1 MAAPRLKTG
10 GGPISGPLSL
20 RPSGTAPARAV
31 RLKGSDGKVI
41 TPKKPKA
48 PEATAPTPEA
58 DDQAAAQ
65 AAAEQQAAQ
74 AAAEEAAAQA
84 AAEEAA
90 ARAAQEEYERQMEEY
105 NRQMEEYNRQ
115 MAEFQAAQE
124 AAERAA
130 AEQAAAEQAA
140 AEQAAAEQAAAEQAA
155 AAQAEKPKP
164 AAAVKKP
171 AAAVKKP
178 AAAVKKPAAVAKP
191 AAAKAA
197 KPAAE
202 PAPTEAAPTAEEAPA
217 EGDAPAE
224 LSEEEL
230 AARDAYLQALQ
241 DTANATPMWK
251 RLPFLCG
258 VAAIV
263 AMGTICSVV
272 VVRHNAREARI
283 KAHRDYI
290 NTLLVRAQSINQ
302 KGVETLAD
310 AKARQVDI
318 TCSLKDAKALL
329 EVVVHPN
336 ATNEKGK
343 PLYGGNAEGV
353 AQNACLLL
361 GLASEADDNIADLV
375 FATMGKQA
383 KVIRPTLF
391 NWLIQRMAIS
401 DSKSVQKNFKKLA
414 DTIAAQPEWTK
425 KNEILA
431 YVWNG
436 MGLRVTQSDVPAILG
451 LLASDKT
458 DSQLAKPLAVCLDNI
473 LEMMD
478 DPAAKAALGDKIFE
492 NLVKLPEKKRVSNL
506 RPLVPTLAK
515 ASSPKALAYYKK
527 ELENP
532 AKWAKGQGLT
542 FVGYWGDDSIL
553 DYILELQ
560 EKAPDDRAKEQVRL
574 TIGSLFAQNRDR
586 SDDVAEKIIGLYF
599 DGLDADISRLPELI
613 DKTDEAS
620 ANYVGDDSPELP
632 ALKAELK
639 KLEGL
644 KTQKKQLINVLASL
658 RDYPWVKNQLTKYTK
673 DPDDDIQRLAKEA
686 LDKVEVNALNFA
698 KRREAYQKRSK

>member
-20 RPSGTAPARAV
+20 RPSGTAPTRSV

-48 PEATAPTPEA
+48 PETSAPTPEA
-58 DDQAAAQ
+58 DEQAAAQ

-140 AEQAAAEQAAAEQAA
+140 AEQAAAEQAAA
-155 AAQAEKPKP
+155 QAEEPKP
-164 AAAVKKP
+164 TAVKKP

-178 AAAVKKPAAVAKP
+178 SAVRKPAAVAKP
-191 AAAKAA
+191 AAAK
-197 KPAAE
+197 PV
-202 PAPTEAAPTAEEAPA
+202 APVEEAPA
-217 EGDAPAE
+217 AAEAPEEGEAPAE
-224 LSEEEL
+224 PTEEEL

-241 DTANATPMWK
+241 DTANATPVWK

-258 VAAIV
+258 VAAI
-263 AMGTICSVV
+263 ALMGTICSVV

-361 GLASEADDNIADLV
+361 GLASEADDSIADLV
-375 FATMGKQA
+375 FSTMGKQA

-436 MGLRVTQSDVPAILG
+436 MGLRVTQSDVPAILE
-451 LLASDKT
+451 LLGSDKT

-478 DPAAKAALGDKIFE
+478 DPAAKAALGDQIFE

-506 RPLVPTLAK
+506 RQLVPTLAK

-560 EKAPDDRAKEQVRL
+560 EKAPDERAKEQVRL
-574 TIGSLFAQNRDR
+574 SIGSLFAQNRDR
-586 SDDVAEKIIGLYF
+586 SDAEAERIIGLYF
-599 DGLDADISRLPELI
+599 DGLNADISKLPELI
-613 DKTDEAS
+613 SKTDEAS
-620 ANYVGDDSPELP
+620 EDYVGDDSPELP

-658 RDYPWVKNQLTKYTK
+658 RDYSWVKNQLTKYTK
-673 DPDDDIQRLAKEA
+673 DPDDDIQRMAKEA

>member
-20 RPSGTAPARAV
+20 RPSGTAPTRSV

-48 PEATAPTPEA
+48 PETSAPTPEA
-58 DDQAAAQ
+58 D
-65 AAAEQQAAQ
+65 EQ

-105 NRQMEEYNRQ
+105 NRQMEAYNRQ

-140 AEQAAAEQAAAEQAA
+140 A
-155 AAQAEKPKP
+155 QAEEPKP
-164 AAAVKKP
+164 AAVKKP

-178 AAAVKKPAAVAKP
+178 AAAVKKPSAVRKPAAVAKP
-191 AAAKAA
+191 AAAK
-197 KPAAE
+197 PV
-202 PAPTEAAPTAEEAPA
+202 APVEEAPA
-217 EGDAPAE
+217 AAEAPEEGEAPAE
-224 LSEEEL
+224 PTEEEL

-241 DTANATPMWK
+241 DTANATPVWK
-251 RLPFLCG
+251 RVPFLCG
-258 VAAIV
+258 AAAIV
-263 AMGTICSVV
+263 LMGTICSVV

-361 GLASEADDNIADLV
+361 GLASEADDSIADLV

-436 MGLRVTQSDVPAILG
+436 MGLRVTQSDVPAILE
-451 LLASDKT
+451 LLGSDKT

-478 DPAAKAALGDKIFE
+478 DPAAKAALGDQIFE

-506 RPLVPTLAK
+506 RQLVPTLAK

-542 FVGYWGDDSIL
+542 FIGYWGDDSIL
-553 DYILELQ
+553 DYMLELQ
-560 EKAPDDRAKEQVRL
+560 EKAPDERAKEQVRL
-574 TIGSLFAQNRDR
+574 SIGSLFAQNRDR
-586 SDDVAEKIIGLYF
+586 SDAVAEKIIGLYF
-599 DGLDADISRLPELI
+599 DGLNADISKLPELI
-613 DKTDEAS
+613 AKTDEAS
-620 ANYVGDDSPELP
+620 EDYVGDDSPELP

-673 DPDDDIQRLAKEA
+673 DPDDDIQRMAKEA